1 MNEEST
7 PHNKETTP
15 HNEETTPHNDKWP
28 HKKVMAFH

>member
-28 HKKVMAFH
+28 HKTVMAFH